1 MISYCDFRYSR
12 RGLIPLGRQGGIR
25 IDKLNIR
32 NGQHSLRIQLIN
44 LLQQIIIL
52 IHLIHDLK
60 KYHLRSLRSVT
71 MKFLINLLW
80 GKLLLVDGRL
90 VGLLDDLG
98 LVLCVKHFV

>member
-1 MISYCDFRYSR
+1 
-12 RGLIPLGRQGGIR
+12 
-25 IDKLNIR
+25 
-32 NGQHSLRIQLIN
+32 
-44 LLQQIIIL
+44 
-52 IHLIHDLK
+52 
-60 KYHLRSLRSVT
+60 